1 MIRLPPKPFFWA
13 TFRLTVLAWMVLR
26 GFVGMAYGSP
36 RIALPS
42 SIFLMLGLAAIA
54 VVSTTVGRE
63 RLLLGNLGVGRR
75 GIVAVS
81 LLVSGALELSSALAV
96 DVLGLGG

>member
-1 MIRLPPKPFFWA
+1 MIHLPPKPFFWA
-13 TFRLTVLAWMVLR
+13 TLRLTVLAWIVLR
-26 GFVGMAYGSP
+26 VLAAMAYGSP
-36 RIALPS
+36 WIALPS

-75 GIVAVS
+75 GVVAVS
-81 LLVSGALELSSALAV
+81 LLTSGALEVSSALAV